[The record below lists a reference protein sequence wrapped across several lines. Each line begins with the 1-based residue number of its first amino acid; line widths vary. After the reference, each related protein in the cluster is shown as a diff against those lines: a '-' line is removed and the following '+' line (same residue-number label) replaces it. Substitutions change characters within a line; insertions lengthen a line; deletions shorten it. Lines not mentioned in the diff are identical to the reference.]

1 MKHKFA
7 FAFGHWNT
15 LHIKDA
21 AIGLYELV
29 RGENL
34 RIGNTTNV
42 KDRLHLAVNS
52 RTQMPAPFLRERSF
66 GNLRVV
72 FYPGVG

>member
-1 MKHKFA
+1 MKYIFA
-7 FAFGHWNT
+7 FTFGYWNT
-15 LHIKDA
+15 LQIKDA

-42 KDRLHLAVNS
+42 KDRLYLAVNS
-52 RTQMPAPFLRERSF
+52 RT
-66 GNLRVV
+66 
-72 FYPGVG
+72 

>member
-1 MKHKFA
+1 MIRWKKDEISDTNIIRFFYINIPELKHKFA
-7 FAFGHWNT
+7 FRHWNT
-15 LHIKDA
+15 LQIKDA

-42 KDRLHLAVNS
+42 KDRLHLAVNC
-52 RTQMPAPFLRERSF
+52 RT
-66 GNLRVV
+66 
-72 FYPGVG
+72 